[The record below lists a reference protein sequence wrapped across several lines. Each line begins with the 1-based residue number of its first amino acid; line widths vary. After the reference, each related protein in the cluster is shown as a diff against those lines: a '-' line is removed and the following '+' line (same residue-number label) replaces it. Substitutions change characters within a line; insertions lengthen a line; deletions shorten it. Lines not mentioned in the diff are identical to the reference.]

1 MKSIWRPN
9 MPQTTNPL
17 RFFLFVSRP
26 HARAAFFA
34 CLCVVSAA
42 ILGSVGVYLYKV
54 ITDAGLA
61 FASGGSYLPLVYA
74 VGAYFGV
81 SLLSHFFWRGSGFI
95 GMFWASGARAT
106 ARDTLVSYLT
116 DHSYSYFS
124 NRFAGSLLSKV
135 KQGADGIRDLVEG
148 VLWQLLSFVVSLISA
163 FVLVFGTNVIIG
175 LILLGLLLVIV
186 PFNWYLAQKR
196 IPLSIAA
203 QDAETELNGATV
215 DSISNITSVHEYAN
229 RTYELDRLKGY
240 ILKRRL
246 LGLRN
251 WRFGEW
257 MLFWNGVIINVF
269 MAGMVFT
276 AIYLATLGL
285 LTPGDIILVL
295 AMAWLL
301 EERFI
306 FLGSQ
311 FNHFSEV
318 WGQLSESLKD
328 IVVAQ
333 DVRDVSGAM
342 PLVLSHSGLAFEDV
356 SFKYEGTTVFEHLSL
371 SIPEGQ
377 KVGLIGRS
385 GAGKTT
391 LVKLILRHY
400 DLAEGRIVVGGT
412 DIATITKESLRSHI
426 AVVPQEPALFHRSI
440 HDNIAYARPNA
451 SREEVIE
458 AAKLAQAHDFIQE
471 VPGGYEALVGERGVK
486 LSGGQRQRIAI
497 ARALLKDAPVLLLD
511 EATSALDSESEV
523 LVQKALLKLME
534 GRTVIAI
541 AHRLSTLRAMDRL
554 IVFDAGKIIED
565 GTHDELLSKGGVYA
579 ELWNHQAGGFLED

>member
-1 MKSIWRPN
+1 MKSIWRPK

-17 RFFLFVSRP
+17 RFFFFVSRP

-34 CLCVVSAA
+34 CLCVISAS
-42 ILGSVGVYLYKV
+42 ILGSIGVYLYKV

-61 FASGGSYLPLVYA
+61 FASGGSYLPLAYA

-95 GMFWASGARAT
+95 GMLWASGARAT

-116 DHSYSYFS
+116 NHSYSYFS

-135 KQGADGIRDLVEG
+135 KQGADGVRDLVEG
-148 VLWQLLSFVVSLISA
+148 VLWQLLSFVVSLIAA
-163 FVLVFGTNVIIG
+163 FILVFSTNIVIG
-175 LILLGLLLVIV
+175 FILLGLLVVIV
-186 PFNWYLAQKR
+186 PFNWYLAKKR
-196 IPLSIAA
+196 IPISIAA

-229 RTYELDRLKGY
+229 RSYELDRLKKY

-246 LGLRN
+246 LGLTN

-257 MLFWNGVIINVF
+257 MLFWNGIIINLF

-276 AIYLATLGL
+276 AIYLAVVGS

-328 IVVAQ
+328 IVVEQ
-333 DVRDVSGAM
+333 E
-342 PLVLSHSGLAFEDV
+342 VLDAPEAKPITLLHSGLAFEDV

-371 SIPEGQ
+371 TIPEGQ
-377 KVGLIGRS
+377 RVGLIGRS

-400 DLAEGRIVVGGT
+400 DLAGGRITVGGT
-412 DIATITKESLRSHI
+412 DISGVTKESLRAHI

-440 HDNIAYARPNA
+440 HDNIAYARPEA
-451 SREEVIE
+451 TREEVIE
-458 AAKLAQAHDFIQE
+458 AAKLAQAHDFIEE

-497 ARALLKDAPVLLLD
+497 ARALLKDAPILLLD

-523 LVQKALLKLME
+523 LVQKALLQLME

-554 IVFDAGKIIED
+554 IVFDAGKIVED
-565 GTHDELLSKGGVYA
+565 GTHDELLARGGVYA
-579 ELWNHQAGGFLED
+579 DLWNHQAGGFLEE